1 MFEQHP
7 VPQQISSYQFRL
19 VGDMTLK
26 QFFQLAA
33 GCVIALLVYGSPLP
47 GIFKWPIIIISVIG
61 GAAFAF
67 LPLQDRPLAVWV
79 VAFFRS
85 IYGPTLYKWEKLP
98 KYEYFTESTA
108 TQTGSAL
115 PDTGVTPTTKP
126 THPSDIA
133 VANLDSK
140 ETSFL
145 SKLTSLVN
153 IPHTQIKSVSTTPV
167 TSHDNQTQAVEE
179 GFREPKPK
187 TLENQPSAKMIL
199 DKTSIASL
207 SGVTSSTN
215 TNDKADLKVPTIEA
229 ISVKP
234 ATQTTQSMPL
244 STVAVEEKFD
254 SSVVGMSSTIPGT
267 TKKATFNPAV
277 KPPSTPEYPNLL
289 TGQVF
294 DSTGK
299 IIEGAIMEI
308 KDSSGRAVR
317 AFRSNQLG
325 HFMTATPLPNGK
337 YTISTEKPNLNF
349 IPVEIDLSGSIVEP
363 IAVWAE
369 NTK

>member
-98 KYEYFTESTA
+98 KYEYFTETNNPQPAASTSDAA
-108 TQTGSAL
+108 TSGSVA
-115 PDTGVTPTTKP
+115 P
-126 THPSDIA
+126 THPNDVA
-133 VANLDSK
+133 VANLENK
-140 ETSFL
+140 EVSFL
-145 SKLTSLVN
+145 SRLTSLVSLPSHN
-153 IPHTQIKSVSTTPV
+153 QNKVAQNTTPQV
-167 TSHDNQTQAVEE
+167 ATTPPTVDE
-179 GFREPKPK
+179 GFGSTK
-187 TLENQPSAKMIL
+187 TTTVENQPSAKMIV
-199 DKTSIASL
+199 DRTSLA
-207 SGVTSSTN
+207 SSTGLIN
-215 TNDKADLKVPTIEA
+215 GANHSAKADIKVPTIQN

-234 ATQTTQSMPL
+234 STSTTPI
-244 STVAVEEKFD
+244 TVTSSVAHEEKFD
-254 SSVVGMSSTIPGT
+254 STVVGMATAIPET

-299 IIEGAIMEI
+299 IVEGAIMEI

-337 YTISTEKPNLNF
+337 YTISAEKVDLNF
-349 IPVEIDLSGSIVEP
+349 VPVEIDLSGSIVQP
-363 IAVWAE
+363 IALWAE